1 MPFSIPES
9 VMNAINSSSEP
20 IAAGRPM
27 RIASTRRAPRR
38 WRASLYGF
46 ALSLL
51 VVIFLA
57 CFVLPVISALPAPV
71 GGSVIEAN
79 LPMHS
84 PGHLLGT
91 DTNGNDVL
99 SRIAHG
105 GRTSLL
111 IAIAVNLIGL
121 AIGGFLGAASAYIG
135 GLADTI
141 IMRTLDVLIAF
152 PPLILVLAIAQ
163 ALGPA
168 ASHTVWALAFFSIPA
183 FARISRAAALRLRE
197 QPFMTAA
204 VLAGTPLWR
213 VLVRHITPNVLPQLV
228 TFSLLGIGAVINLEG
243 AVSYLGLGVPL
254 PQPSWGNMIF
264 DGQRTLSATPALV
277 LLPCAFL
284 FLTVLSFNL
293 LSDRLRAR
301 WEVRGE
307 R

>member
-1 MPFSIPES
+1 
-9 VMNAINSSSEP
+9 MNAINSSSEP
-20 IAAGRPM
+20 IVAARPI
-27 RIASTRRAPRR
+27 RVGSARPLPRR
-38 WRASLYGF
+38 RRVSVYGL
-46 ALSLL
+46 ALGVLL
-51 VVIFLA
+51 LIFLA
-57 CFVLPVISALPAPV
+57 CFVLPLVSALPAPV
-71 GGSVIEAN
+71 GGSVVEAN
-79 LPMHS
+79 LPLLS

-99 SRIAHG
+99 SRIVHG

-111 IAIAVNLIGL
+111 IAIAVNLMGL
-121 AIGGFLGAASAYIG
+121 AIGGTLGATSAYVG

-141 IMRTLDVLIAF
+141 IMRTLDVLMAF

-168 ASHTVWALAFFSIPA
+168 ATHTICALAFFSIPA
-183 FARISRAAALRLRE
+183 FARISRASTLRLRE

-213 VLVRHITPNVLPQLV
+213 ILVRHITPNVLPQLA

-264 DGQRTLSATPALV
+264 EGQGTLSATPALV

-301 WEVRGE
+301 WETRDE